1 MIRFILAPALIA
13 FAFVADAKTL
23 RVGGTQTPSTL
34 GNPYSSVG
42 PPGSTTWSAI
52 FDGLT
57 GLDVGNNLVPAL
69 ALSWKSTG
77 DRTWEFKLRPGVT
90 FHDGSTFD
98 ADDVVEV
105 INALKT
111 PEGQRFIAATE
122 LRIVDSVRAVDP
134 MTVEFTTVERD
145 AILPKRLNIIMIV
158 EPNAWKR
165 LGPEG
170 FGLTPIG
177 TGPFI
182 LKDWGRSSGRIV
194 LEAFKNSWRAPAEV
208 TRLEI
213 AMIGDTAARTQAMLA
228 GQIDIAVA
236 LNPEDAKMI
245 EGRGA
250 SVQWTPSSVVMSLA
264 FRTERPEDAPLKDKR
279 VRLALN
285 MAVDRQGMVDGILGG
300 TTRVSSQGATAE
312 TAGYNA
318 ALAPFP
324 YDPAWAKALLA
335 EAGYPNGLK
344 LTSLVM
350 TNLGMSDSAIYQ
362 KMADD
367 LAKVGVDLE
376 LRSSTF
382 ANWLRFYST
391 GEWGDIDAF
400 SLTWNSAPFGDVIRP
415 VEYFSCLKAAPFFC
429 DPSVVPLIKASNQE
443 MDPAKREEMLR
454 QIMTAYH
461 DIVPALW
468 LVDFTNPLVISDRI
482 ENVINRPIGIEFEN
496 VRFRK

>member
-1 MIRFILAPALIA
+1 MIRILLALL
-13 FAFVADAKTL
+13 FTVSADAKTL
-23 RVGGTQTPSTL
+23 RVGGTQAPSTL

-57 GLDVGNNLVPAL
+57 GLDSNNKLVPAL
-69 ALSWKSTG
+69 ALSWQPTG
-77 DRTWEFKLRPGVT
+77 ARTWEFKLRPNVK
-90 FHDGSTFD
+90 FHDGSDFT

-105 INALKT
+105 INSLKT
-111 PEGQRFIAATE
+111 PDGQRFIAATE
-122 LRIVDSVRAVDP
+122 LRVVESVRAINP
-134 MTVEFTTVERD
+134 LTVEFTTTEPD
-145 AILPKRLNIIMIV
+145 AILPKRMNIIMIV
-158 EPNAWKR
+158 EPTSWKR

-177 TGPFI
+177 TGPFV
-182 LKDWGRSSGRIV
+182 LKDWGRASGRIV
-194 LEAFKNSWRAPAEV
+194 MDAFKNSWRAPKEV

-228 GQIDIAVA
+228 DQIDIAVA
-236 LNPEDAKMI
+236 LNPEDASMI

-250 SVQWTPSSVVMSLA
+250 RIQWTPMSVVMSIA
-264 FRTERPEDAPLKDKR
+264 FRTERPDAAPLKDKR

-300 TTRVSSQGATAE
+300 TSRVASQGVTAE
-312 TAGYNA
+312 TVGFNPD
-318 ALAPFP
+318 LAPYP
-324 YDPAWAKALLA
+324 YDPARAKALLA

-344 LTSLVM
+344 LTSMVM
-350 TNLGMSDSAIYQ
+350 TNLGNSDAAIYQ

-367 LAKVGVDLE
+367 LAKVGVQLE
-376 LRSSTF
+376 MRTSTF

-400 SLTWNSAPFGDVIRP
+400 SLTWNAAPFGDAIRP

-429 DPSVVPLIKASNQE
+429 DQNVVPLIKASNQE
-443 MDPAKREEMLR
+443 MDAAKRETLLR

-461 DIVPALW
+461 DLVPALW
-468 LVDFTNPLVISDRI
+468 LVDFTNLLVVSDRI
-482 ENVINRPIGIEFEN
+482 DNVVNRPIGIEFEN
-496 VRFRK
+496 ITFRK